1 MISPAASKAPTF
13 AETGPNSS
21 SQNLMAPS
29 RSATRLWFW
38 GPEAI
43 ACWSLVRRPCLLFCL
58 KGIGC
63 QALLDGPRGTH
74 WGLTCHN

>member
-1 MISPAASKAPTF
+1 MISPATSKASTF

-21 SQNLMAPS
+21 SQNLMATS

-43 ACWSLVRRPCLLFCL
+43 ACWSLVRRPCLL
-58 KGIGC
+58 
-63 QALLDGPRGTH
+63 
-74 WGLTCHN
+74 W